1 MNDAWAARPPLDR
14 DGADRAL
21 AHLREERDRI
31 STALLELEGHP
42 GYQLLDGAAVDG
54 ETRRVQAE
62 VRSRMAEIWALFD
75 HYGRALGEAERLRAL
90 HPRPDRARL
99 AELTRLLAGPSVEL
113 PAEEV
118 PLERRTLL
126 AVPSGERLTL
136 QAVVA
141 RMTPLYEDVAKTVAA
156 LDAVWSALL
165 SRLAEVE
172 AEQRAAADLLASL
185 GGTDPDLDRLTAELR
200 TAAALVRA
208 DPLALATGGRA
219 DTGRLD
225 ALRTALADVRRGL
238 EEAVRLREGFAD
250 RIAGIAAVLDALR
263 GTEAE
268 ARRVRDEVLA
278 KIASPVLPDLPDM
291 SATLADRLAAVGRP
305 PHGTAARGGGWN
317 DLADRVADLDRA
329 MHAALD
335 QARRDVE
342 VIRGLLD
349 RREELRGRLEAYRAK
364 AARLG
369 GSEDAEL
376 AAIYER
382 ARELLWTSPCDLR
395 EATVTLSGYQQ
406 AITSRAKGAER

>member
-1 MNDAWAARPPLDR
+1 MNDAWAGRPPLDR

-21 AHLREERDRI
+21 AHLRDEKERI
-31 STALLELEGHP
+31 STALLDLEGHQ
-42 GYQLLDGAAVDG
+42 GYQLLDGAALDG
-54 ETRRVQAE
+54 RTRRVQAE
-62 VRSRMAEIWALFD
+62 VRARMAEIWALFD
-75 HYGRALGEAERLRAL
+75 HYGRTLGEAERLRAR
-90 HPRPDRARL
+90 HSRPDRAQL

-126 AVPSGERLTL
+126 AGPSGERLTL

-172 AEQRAAADLLASL
+172 EEQRAAAGLLASL
-185 GGTDPDLDRLTAELR
+185 GGTDPDLERLTAELEAV
-200 TAAALVRA
+200 AAVVRG
-208 DPLALATGGRA
+208 DPLALAKGGRA

-238 EEAVRLREGFAD
+238 EEARRLRDGFAD
-250 RIAGIAAVLDALR
+250 RIAGIATVLDALR
-263 GTEAE
+263 GAEAE
-268 ARRVRDEVLA
+268 ARRARDEVLA

-305 PHGTAARGGGWN
+305 PHGTAARAGGWN
-317 DLADRVADLDRA
+317 DLAGRVADLERA
-329 MHAALD
+329 MNAALD

-369 GSEDAEL
+369 GAEDAEL

-406 AITSRAKGAER
+406 AITSRAKGAQR